1 MPKPVSVV
9 LVSVPLFAALS
20 PASLTFNV
28 SLSAPPF
35 IVRSAEIELSVPFIV
50 GASVEMLMTSL
61 PASLFTVV
69 TPLIV
74 CTLTVS
80 APFLAFNVVVLAC
93 VLAMVKVSLPLPRVT
108 FNVSSVP

>member
-35 IVRSAEIELSVPFIV
+35 TVRSAEMEFNVPFIV
-50 GASVEMLMTSL
+50 GASVEMLMMSL
-61 PASLFTVV
+61 PASPLTVV

-80 APFLAFNVVVLAC
+80 APFLVFNVVVVVC
-93 VLAMVKVSLPLPRVT
+93 VLAIVKVSPPLPRVM